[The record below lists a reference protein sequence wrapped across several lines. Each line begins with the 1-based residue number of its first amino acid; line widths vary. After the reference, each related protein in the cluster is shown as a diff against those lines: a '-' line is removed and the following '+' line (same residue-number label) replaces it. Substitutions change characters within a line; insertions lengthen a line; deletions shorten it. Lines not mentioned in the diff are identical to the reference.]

1 MCFCCKK
8 WKGLIFLRSYLHS
21 HLDRANFKKVQISSL
36 RKLVNMTW
44 RKTWPKCPWNFL
56 TNCLSKSPLSH
67 DDSFCKSDLFRK
79 KGDLSKWLVAFFLP
93 TPKSGLTPKRNI
105 FHSNLKHLGMSI
117 YLTIISNHF
126 SPENISKNNYLEQ
139 TCYVIQ

>member
-1 MCFCCKK
+1 M
-8 WKGLIFLRSYLHS
+8 GLIFLRCFLHPQQMG
-21 HLDRANFKKVQISSL
+21 RANHIKVQIL
-36 RKLVNMTW
+36 K
-44 RKTWPKCPWNFL
+44 KTIACKYDLTKNLNVLGTSWHSACQKVPWAMMIHSAKVTNLEKRVTCP
-56 TNCLSKSPLSH
+56 
-67 DDSFCKSDLFRK
+67 SDQL
-79 KGDLSKWLVAFFLP
+79 LFLP

-117 YLTIISNHF
+117 YLAIISNHF